1 MDSGKVGKTSV
12 LEIVIGLSGVF
23 VSEGT
28 SSVFVSVGTSSV
40 FVSDGKSSVFVSDGN
55 WSVKL
60 VVLISVEDVTG
71 LPSVL
76 DGGGTTSVRLS
87 VGVVIG
93 TSGVFVSEGNSSVVL
108 AVLLSLENTVG
119 LSGIFVSVKLSLVD
133 VIGLSGVLVSEGNSS
148 VMVVLRVSVEVNV
161 IGTSVGNSSVVVEVL
176 RVSVDANVIGISEL
190 SVMGAVGRPI
200 VVVREGN
207 VRVTGL
213 SLGTSVGTGTDSVGC
228 KPKGVVCVIPAES
241 VKTISQL
248 VDDSVV
254 VSAGKSSVEV
264 VKSVTEVG
272 SSVTESED
280 RVRVMMC
287 DVV

>member
-1 MDSGKVGKTSV
+1 MGRTSV

-40 FVSDGKSSVFVSDGN
+40 FVSDGISSVFVTDGN
-55 WSVKL
+55 WSVEL
-60 VVLISVEDVTG
+60 VVLISVKDVTG

-76 DGGGTTSVRLS
+76 DGGGTTSVKLS

-93 TSGVFVSEGNSSVVL
+93 TSGVFE
-108 AVLLSLENTVG
+108 
-119 LSGIFVSVKLSLVD
+119 SVKLSLGD
-133 VIGLSGVLVSEGNSS
+133 VIGLSGVFVSEGNSS
-148 VMVVLRVSVEVNV
+148 VMVVLRVSVDVNV
-161 IGTSVGNSSVVVEVL
+161 IE
-176 RVSVDANVIGISEL
+176 ISEL
-190 SVMGAVGRPI
+190 SVTGAVETPT

-213 SLGTSVGTGTDSVGC
+213 SVGTDTDSVGC
-228 KPKGVVCVIPAES
+228 KPKGVVFVIPAES
-241 VKTISQL
+241 VKTMSQL

-254 VSAGKSSVEV
+254 VSSGKSSVEV
-264 VKSVTEVG
+264 FKSVTEVG